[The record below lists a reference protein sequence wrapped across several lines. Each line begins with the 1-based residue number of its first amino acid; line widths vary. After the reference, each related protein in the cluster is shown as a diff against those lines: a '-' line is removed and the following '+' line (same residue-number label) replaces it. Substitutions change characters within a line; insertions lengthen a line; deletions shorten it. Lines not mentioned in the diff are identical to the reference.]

1 MEQPQASDLFDRIY
15 RRHGHYCP
23 MSTLG
28 GRLGLAARG
37 QFPEECSPDELRAV
51 YHTDTCAVDGIEEAA
66 GVSRERGTLV
76 VREERRHCLRLV
88 RRSDGHGVEVELGA
102 AALARAGEY
111 RRLSDQLE
119 LLRPN
124 LPAAEVAARQQ
135 VLDGLLEEL
144 RRAGEAELFSLR
156 QVVEKTEVTDA

>member
-1 MEQPQASDLFDRIY
+1 MTDLYDRIY

-28 GRLGLAARG
+28 GRLGLAARR
-37 QFPEECSPDELRAV
+37 QFPAELPTAQLRAV

-66 GVSRERGTLV
+66 GVSRELGSLV
-76 VREERRHCLRLV
+76 VREERRHCLSLV
-88 RRSDGHGVEVELGA
+88 SRADGSGIEVELSP

-119 LLRPN
+119 LLRPG
-124 LPAAEVAARQQ
+124 LCTEEAAARQR
-135 VLDGLLEEL
+135 VLDGMLEGVRSAE
-144 RRAGEAELFSLR
+144 EAELFSLR
-156 QVVEKTEVTDA
+156 QVVVKPEVTDA